1 MSRPGTL
8 AAALVTPRD
17 GESFHAVSMYAVW
30 ETPNECTRSEWIFAD
45 GSVHRIVAAGDL
57 NIYRGYGGRGSAYW
71 VGRYET
77 VFARMAALGL
87 PFVGPQLPNGRPAD
101 PRPGRDPQPQTR
113 DSGMVPQLTVV
124 RESLFMTGRRSV
136 GSVSSV
142 ASVARCRP
150 AGQDRHPHEYAQTR
164 RAWWVPRR
172 DTAGPVSCNTQPSI
186 WVAQWLQNG
195 VRARGLAGEIPAN
208 EW

>member
-1 MSRPGTL
+1 VSRPGTL

-124 RESLFMTGRRSV
+124 RESLIMTGPGCV
-136 GSVSSV
+136 GCVSSV
-142 ASVARCRP
+142 ASVAR
-150 AGQDRHPHEYAQTR
+150 
-164 RAWWVPRR
+164 
-172 DTAGPVSCNTQPSI
+172 AGPLGAVAIRHEDAADAAGAVPLRDVAGPIPCHPRPSI

-195 VRARGLAGEIPAN
+195 VRARGLAGDIPAN